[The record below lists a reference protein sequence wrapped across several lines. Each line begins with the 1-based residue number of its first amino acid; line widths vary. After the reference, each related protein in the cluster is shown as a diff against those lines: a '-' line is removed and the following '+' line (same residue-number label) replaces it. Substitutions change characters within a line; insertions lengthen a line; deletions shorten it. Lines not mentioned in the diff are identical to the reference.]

1 MKKNF
6 LVLISLAAAAC
17 GGSYGDNAPAVAQ
30 VTLSVQSARIEVGET
45 TAASAAATDQNG
57 AAFEGAIGFASDHP
71 EIAAVSPTTGAIFAV
86 APGTAAI
93 TATLGGKSA
102 QQTVT
107 VFTSP
112 IRLNEISSRGDA
124 STGWIELF
132 NPTAA
137 DIDLSHW
144 TVTASNVFASFTLPE
159 GTTIPA
165 GGLFVVEETSFPEG
179 LKGADTVHVFSGFG
193 VQVDSFAWTTP
204 VAFGRCP
211 NGTGDF
217 IQSNPV
223 TKGTP
228 NVCA

>member
-1 MKKNF
+1 
-6 LVLISLAAAAC
+6 
-17 GGSYGDNAPAVAQ
+17 
-30 VTLSVQSARIEVGET
+30 
-45 TAASAAATDQNG
+45 
-57 AAFEGAIGFASDHP
+57 
-71 EIAAVSPTTGAIFAV
+71 VSPTTGAIFAV
-86 APGTAAI
+86 AAGTAAI
-93 TATLGGKSA
+93 TATIGGKSA

-107 VFTSP
+107 VFSSP

-124 STGWIELF
+124 STGWIEL
-132 NPTAA
+132 
-137 DIDLSHW
+137 
-144 TVTASNVFASFTLPE
+144 
-159 GTTIPA
+159 
-165 GGLFVVEETSFPEG
+165 
-179 LKGADTVHVFSGFG
+179 DTVHVFSGFG